1 MSPNLSPTDILRA
14 IIIDRLPQ
22 LSHDELRVFDV
33 QLDRMLRIGRANYAP
48 LNLAGDQRDWSSE
61 IGEELSDALFYLCA
75 RHVAR
80 EDAKKERAA
89 CAGADRVW
97 SAMVGEDGFG
107 VVQEV
112 VSLPDPA
119 ATFDRPEPDGEFLQ
133 VLLPPSQ
140 PLTDDERLF
149 MEAL

>member
-1 MSPNLSPTDILRA
+1 LPGSGNGGSSEALLASIVA
-14 IIIDRLPQ
+14 RLPQ

-33 QLDRMLRIGRANYAP
+33 QLDRMLRIGRVHYAP

-80 EDAKKERAA
+80 EDAKRERAA

-97 SAMVGEDGFG
+97 HAMVGEDGFG
-107 VVQEV
+107 IVTERAEFPEAVASFDCDDGAVNEV
-112 VSLPDPA
+112 V
-119 ATFDRPEPDGEFLQ
+119 R
-133 VLLPPSQ
+133 
-140 PLTDDERLF
+140 
-149 MEAL
+149 

>member
-1 MSPNLSPTDILRA
+1 MISTATAQSGQHEPTPASTLRA
-14 IIIDRLPQ
+14 SIIARLPQ

-80 EDAKKERAA
+80 EDAKKERAV
-89 CAGADRVW
+89 CAAADRVW
-97 SAMVGEDGFG
+97 NAMVGPDGFG
-107 VVQEV
+107 IVTEQAE
-112 VSLPDPA
+112 LPDA
-119 ATFDRPEPDGEFLQ
+119 HATFDVVDGE
-133 VLLPPSQ
+133 VL
-140 PLTDDERLF
+140 EVAR
-149 MEAL
+149 